1 MMKHNSTITI
11 LHQEGSRVLSFAAYE
26 LKKYLEKVWV
36 QASVLPI
43 REPNTFLKE
52 IRLEVK
58 NDFQVEDEAL
68 DDAYEIRVENLA
80 GYIHGVNER
89 SVLLGVYRYLK
100 EIGFAFLRPGIKGEK
115 APAYLK
121 SHCVEICEKP
131 SYRHRGIC
139 IEGAVSYENIL
150 ELIDWTPKAG
160 MNSYFT
166 QFFVPYEFFRSW
178 YEHRNNPFAAKEDV
192 PTVAEVETFIR
203 ETASEQMKE
212 RGLLWHAAGHGI
224 TTAAINVEG
233 LGWDEDD
240 EAIVPEEFRQYLAEI
255 NGERKLFG
263 GVALNT
269 HLCYSKPEV
278 RERATDAAIAY
289 LERNPGVD
297 IMHFWLADS
306 ANNSCECEDCKKK
319 RPADWYVDLLN
330 LLDKKMTAKGMDT
343 KVVFLS
349 YCDLLWP
356 PMKER
361 IVNEDRFIFMFAPIS
376 RSYKQALPTS
386 TEEKMPEFV
395 LNHCEMPNS
404 VGINLA
410 FMQGWKNA
418 FGGDSFIFDYHYMW
432 NLFRDWGDF
441 YAAKVLWQDIR
452 NLSEIGLNGYISCQ
466 ETRAF
471 APTGLGMFILS
482 ETLWKKEQDFD
493 ELVEK
498 YFHMAYGE
506 NAEEILE
513 YVKELSRL
521 AYEEQPESDRAGVNE
536 EAAEKLLKGMELTE
550 NMRGRLVELQ
560 NQASGADSETYQYL
574 LCHGQAAELYMKAM
588 YLRRTGDEEGA
599 RAAYKQLE
607 AYICVSEPLWQGGFD
622 VYWFIRRTEPLFRA

>member
-1 MMKHNSTITI
+1 MMEHNTITI
-11 LHQEGSRVLSFAAYE
+11 LYQDESRVLKFAAAE

-36 QASVLPI
+36 HANVLPYHA
-43 REPNTFLKE
+43 PNPFLKE
-52 IRLEVK
+52 IRLEVTEEL
-58 NDFQVEDEAL
+58 QVEDAKV
-68 DDAYEIRVENLA
+68 DDAYDICVDNLCGSIR
-80 GYIHGVNER
+80 GVNER

-100 EIGFAFLRPGIKGEK
+100 EIGFAFLRPGIGGEK
-115 APAYLK
+115 YPAYLK
-121 SHCVEICEKP
+121 KHHVELCEKP

-150 ELIDWTPKAG
+150 EMIDWVTKAG

-178 YEHRNNPFAAKEDV
+178 YEHRNNPLAAEEKV

-203 ETASEQMKE
+203 ETASGQMKE

-240 EAIVPEEFRQYLAEI
+240 DAVVKDEFRAYLAEI

-297 IMHFWLADS
+297 IMHFWLADAS
-306 ANNSCECEDCKKK
+306 NNSCECEACRVK
-319 RPADWYVDLLN
+319 RPADWYVEMLN
-330 LLDKKMTAKGMDT
+330 LLDEKMTAKGMDT

-356 PMKER
+356 PVKEK
-361 IVNEDRFIFMFAPIS
+361 IINEDRFIFMFAPIS
-376 RSYKQALPTS
+376 RSYKQALPTM

-395 LNHCEMPNS
+395 LNHSLMPDS
-404 VGINLA
+404 VGVNLA
-410 FMQGWKNA
+410 FMKGWKNA
-418 FGGDSFIFDYHYMW
+418 FGGDSFIYDYHYMW

-482 ETLWKKEQDFD
+482 ETLWKKDQEFD
-493 ELVEK
+493 ELVDK
-498 YFHMAYGE
+498 YFRLNYGE
-506 NAEEILE
+506 HAEEILD
-513 YVKELSRL
+513 YMKELSRL
-521 AYEEQPESDRAGVNE
+521 SYEEQPESDRAGADD
-536 EAAEKLLKGMELTE
+536 AAAGKLLEGMKLTE
-550 NMRGRLVELQ
+550 VMRGRLTELQ
-560 NQASGADSETYQYL
+560 AQAVGTDAVSYQYL
-574 LCHGQAAELYMKAM
+574 LCHGQAAELYMKTM

-599 RAAYKQLE
+599 KKAYEQLK
-607 AYICVSEPLWQGGFD
+607 AYLCVSEPQWQYGFD
-622 VYWFIRRTEPLFRA
+622 VYWFVRRTDPLFR